1 MSRQASPLA
10 VGLFVLGAAAVAVLG
25 VVLFGGSN
33 LLRSGESYRIHFD
46 ESLKGL
52 RVGAPVTFR
61 GVEIGQVREIRAVY
75 DPTSGKVEVPVTV
88 ELRPGSLSLD
98 GEAADGAGVIPNLVA
113 HGLRAR
119 LDLQSIV
126 TGQLLVALDFF
137 NRPGAKAPVAN
148 LPPDEIPSITSTWAG
163 LQRTVDDAL
172 LNAPEIAR
180 TLRELTTALR
190 DLLAGTTGESIR
202 QGAVALSDLL
212 QGLGDPQGPFVRT
225 MAELPGLVA
234 KLDALADAG
243 ARLAA
248 TGDARLQSLGDEA
261 TRLSGAMRRVADQAN
276 GLIGENRAE
285 LKQFAEDGLPAIN
298 GLVEDATRLV
308 NELSATVRDLRQDPA
323 RFFLGNRAKQGVE
336 LP

>member
-1 MSRQASPLA
+1 MT
-10 VGLFVLGAAAVAVLG
+10 GL
-25 VVLFGGSN
+25 
-33 LLRSGESYRIHFD
+33 
-46 ESLKGL
+46 
-52 RVGAPVTFR
+52 
-61 GVEIGQVREIRAVY
+61 RAVY
-75 DPTSGKVEVPVTV
+75 DPASGKVEVPVTV
-88 ELRPGSLSLD
+88 ELQPGSLSLD
-98 GEAADGAGVIPNLVA
+98 GDAADGAGVIPNLVA

-137 NRPGAKAPVAN
+137 NRPGATGPVPG

-180 TLRELTTALR
+180 TLRELTAALR

-202 QGAVALSDLL
+202 QGTVALSDLL
-212 QGLGDPQGPFVRT
+212 QGLGDPQGPFART

-248 TGDARLQSLGDEA
+248 TGDDRLQALGDEA